1 MPGMCVNAR
10 RKKEEAPVRSLYS
23 ADATWLH
30 AFPAWTKLLVL
41 TVCGTVL
48 VLVGRPLFLS
58 IACLAALLVFVS
70 LGAPAWRRV
79 RMLGGVVIA
88 GGLIFGF
95 HWVLGTPWLG
105 VASALRLATAATL
118 ALMLTLTTRFEDL
131 LAVLE
136 AVLRPLQRFG
146 VPTDRIAL
154 GLGLMLRF
162 AENFYVQWQR
172 LDDAYRARTGRGG
185 GLRLL
190 APLTIRTLQT
200 AERVADAL
208 AARLGR

>member
-1 MPGMCVNAR
+1 M
-10 RKKEEAPVRSLYS
+10 RSLYS
-23 ADATWLH
+23 AQRTWLH
-30 AFPAWTKLLVL
+30 AIPAWIKLVLLSVCGTLLVL
-41 TVCGTVL
+41 VDRPMYL
-48 VLVGRPLFLS
+48 VV
-58 IACLAALLVFVS
+58 ACVAVLLVFVS
-70 LGAPAWRRV
+70 LGPAAWRRLRV
-79 RMLGGVVIA
+79 LGGVAIA
-88 GGLIFGF
+88 GGLILVF
-95 HWVLGTPWLG
+95 HWALGTTWLG
-105 VASALRLATAATL
+105 AASALRLASAATL
-118 ALMLTLTTRFEDL
+118 ALMLTLSTRFEDL

-136 AVLRPLQRFG
+136 AILHPLQRIG
-146 VPTDRIAL
+146 VPTERIAL

>member
-1 MPGMCVNAR
+1 M
-10 RKKEEAPVRSLYS
+10 
-23 ADATWLH
+23 H
-30 AFPAWTKLLVL
+30 AIAAWVKLALLSVCGTLLVL
-41 TVCGTVL
+41 VE
-48 VLVGRPLFLS
+48 RPVHLA
-58 IACLAALLVFVS
+58 IACAVVLLIFAS
-70 LGAPAWRRV
+70 LGPPAWRRA
-79 RMLGGVVIA
+79 RMLLGVAIA
-88 GGLIFGF
+88 GGMIVGF
-95 HWVLGTPWLG
+95 HWAMGTTSLG
-105 VASALRLATAATL
+105 VASALRLASAATL

-136 AVLRPLQRFG
+136 AVLHPLQRFG
-146 VPTDRIAL
+146 VPTERIAL

-172 LDDAYRARTGRGG
+172 LDDAYRARAGHGG

>member
-1 MPGMCVNAR
+1 MR
-10 RKKEEAPVRSLYS
+10 RLSL
-23 ADATWLH
+23 
-30 AFPAWTKLLVL
+30 P
-41 TVCGTVL
+41 
-48 VLVGRPLFLS
+48 P
-58 IACLAALLVFVS
+58 
-70 LGAPAWRRV
+70 
-79 RMLGGVVIA
+79 
-88 GGLIFGF
+88 
-95 HWVLGTPWLG
+95 
-105 VASALRLATAATL
+105 L
-118 ALMLTLTTRFEDL
+118 ALIHTLTTRFEDL

-136 AVLRPLQRFG
+136 AVLHPLQRLG
-146 VPTDRIAL
+146 VPTERIAL

-172 LDDAYRARTGRGG
+172 LDDAYRARSGHGG

>member
-1 MPGMCVNAR
+1 M
-10 RKKEEAPVRSLYS
+10 RSLYS
-23 ADATWLH
+23 EQQTWMH
-30 AFPAWTKLLVL
+30 AIAAWIKLAVLSVCGTLLVL
-41 TVCGTVL
+41 VD
-48 VLVGRPLFLS
+48 RPVHLA
-58 IACLAALLVFVS
+58 IACAVVLLIFAS
-70 LGAPAWRRV
+70 LGRPAWRRV
-79 RMLGGVVIA
+79 RMLVGVAIA
-88 GGLIFGF
+88 GGLIVGF
-95 HWVLGTPWLG
+95 HWALGTTPLG
-105 VASALRLATAATL
+105 VASALRLASAATL

-136 AVLRPLQRFG
+136 TLMHPLQRFG
-146 VPTDRIAL
+146 VPTERIAL

-172 LDDAYRARTGRGG
+172 LDDAYRARSGHGG

>member
-1 MPGMCVNAR
+1 M
-10 RKKEEAPVRSLYS
+10 RSLYS
-23 ADATWLH
+23 AQGTWLH
-30 AFPAWTKLLVL
+30 AIPAWTKLVVL
-41 TVCGTVL
+41 SVCGTLL
-48 VLVGRPLFLS
+48 VMVDRVGYLA
-58 IACLAALLVFVS
+58 IACAVVLLIFAS
-70 LGAPAWRRV
+70 LGSPAWRRL
-79 RMLGGVVIA
+79 RMLTGVAVA
-88 GGLIFGF
+88 GGLIIGF
-95 HWVLGTPWLG
+95 HWWLGTTPLG
-105 VASALRLATAATL
+105 VASALRLACAATL

-136 AVLRPLQRFG
+136 ALMHPLSRIG
-146 VPTDRIAL
+146 VPTERVAL

-172 LDDAYRARTGRGG
+172 LDDAYRVRAGRSG

-208 AARLGR
+208 AARTGR

>member
-1 MPGMCVNAR
+1 ML
-10 RKKEEAPVRSLYS
+10 SLYS
-23 ADATWLH
+23 EQPTWLH
-30 AFPAWTKLLVL
+30 AIAAWIKLAVLSVCGTLLVL
-41 TVCGTVL
+41 VE
-48 VLVGRPLFLS
+48 RP
-58 IACLAALLVFVS
+58 AHLAAACAVVLLVFAS
-70 LGAPAWRRV
+70 LGRPAWRRV
-79 RMLGGVVIA
+79 RMLLGVAVA
-88 GGLIFGF
+88 GGLIVGF
-95 HWVLGTPWLG
+95 HWAMGTTLLG
-105 VASALRLATAATL
+105 VASALRLASAATL

-136 AVLRPLQRFG
+136 AVLHPLQRLG
-146 VPTDRIAL
+146 VPTERIAL

-172 LDDAYRARTGRGG
+172 LDDAYRARSGHGG

>member
-1 MPGMCVNAR
+1 M
-10 RKKEEAPVRSLYS
+10 RSLYS
-23 ADATWLH
+23 AQRTWLH
-30 AFPAWTKLLVL
+30 AIPAWIKLVLLSVCGTLLVL
-41 TVCGTVL
+41 VDRPMYL
-48 VLVGRPLFLS
+48 VV
-58 IACLAALLVFVS
+58 ACVAALLVFVS
-70 LGAPAWRRV
+70 LGPPAWRRL
-79 RMLGGVVIA
+79 RMLGGVAIA
-88 GGLIFGF
+88 GGLILVF
-95 HWVLGTPWLG
+95 HWALGTTWLG
-105 VASALRLATAATL
+105 AASALRLASAATL

-136 AVLRPLQRFG
+136 AVLHPLQRVG
-146 VPTDRIAL
+146 VPTERIAL

>member
-1 MPGMCVNAR
+1 M
-10 RKKEEAPVRSLYS
+10 RSLYS
-23 ADATWLH
+23 EEQTWMH
-30 AFPAWTKLLVL
+30 AIAAWIKLAVLSVCGTLLVL
-41 TVCGTVL
+41 VDKPVHLAVACAVVL
-48 VLVGRPLFLS
+48 LIF
-58 IACLAALLVFVS
+58 AS
-70 LGAPAWRRV
+70 LGRPAWRRV
-79 RMLGGVVIA
+79 RMLVGVAIA
-88 GGLIFGF
+88 GGLIVGF
-95 HWVLGTPWLG
+95 HWALGTTPLG
-105 VASALRLATAATL
+105 VASALRLASAATL

-136 AVLRPLQRFG
+136 TLMHPLQRLG
-146 VPTDRIAL
+146 VPTERIAL

-172 LDDAYRARTGRGG
+172 LDDAYRARAGHGG

>member
-1 MPGMCVNAR
+1 
-10 RKKEEAPVRSLYS
+10 
-23 ADATWLH
+23 
-30 AFPAWTKLLVL
+30 
-41 TVCGTVL
+41 
-48 VLVGRPLFLS
+48 
-58 IACLAALLVFVS
+58 
-70 LGAPAWRRV
+70 
-79 RMLGGVVIA
+79 
-88 GGLIFGF
+88 
-95 HWVLGTPWLG
+95 
-105 VASALRLATAATL
+105 
-118 ALMLTLTTRFEDL
+118 MLTLTTRFEDL

-136 AVLRPLQRFG
+136 AVLHPLQRFG
-146 VPTDRIAL
+146 VPTERIAL

-172 LDDAYRARTGRGG
+172 LDDAYRVRTGHGG

>member
-1 MPGMCVNAR
+1 M
-10 RKKEEAPVRSLYS
+10 RSLYS
-23 ADATWLH
+23 EQQTWMH
-30 AFPAWTKLLVL
+30 AIAAWVKLAVLSVCGTLLVL
-41 TVCGTVL
+41 VD
-48 VLVGRPLFLS
+48 RPVHLA
-58 IACLAALLVFVS
+58 IACAVVLLIFAS
-70 LGAPAWRRV
+70 LGRPAWRRV
-79 RMLGGVVIA
+79 RMLVGVAIA
-88 GGLIFGF
+88 GGLIVGF
-95 HWVLGTPWLG
+95 HWALGTTPLG
-105 VASALRLATAATL
+105 VASALRLASAATL

-131 LAVLE
+131 LVVLE
-136 AVLRPLQRFG
+136 TLMHPLRRFG
-146 VPTDRIAL
+146 VPTERIAL

-172 LDDAYRARTGRGG
+172 LDDAYRVRSGHGG

>member
-1 MPGMCVNAR
+1 M
-10 RKKEEAPVRSLYS
+10 RSLYS
-23 ADATWLH
+23 EEQTWMH
-30 AFPAWTKLLVL
+30 AIAAWIKLAVLSVCGTLLVL
-41 TVCGTVL
+41 VD
-48 VLVGRPLFLS
+48 RPVHLA
-58 IACLAALLVFVS
+58 IACAVVLLIFAS
-70 LGAPAWRRV
+70 LGRPAWRRV
-79 RMLGGVVIA
+79 RMLVGVAIA
-88 GGLIFGF
+88 GGLIVGF
-95 HWVLGTPWLG
+95 HWALGTTPLG
-105 VASALRLATAATL
+105 VASALRLASAATL
-118 ALMLTLTTRFEDL
+118 ALMLTLTTRFKDL

-136 AVLRPLQRFG
+136 TLMHPLQRLG
-146 VPTDRIAL
+146 VPTERIAL

-172 LDDAYRARTGRGG
+172 LDDAYRARAGHGG

>member
-1 MPGMCVNAR
+1 VPA
-10 RKKEEAPVRSLYS
+10 VRSLYS
-23 ADATWLH
+23 SHPTWMH
-30 AFPAWTKLLVL
+30 ALPAWTKLAVL
-41 TVCGTVL
+41 SVCGTLL
-48 VLVGRPLFLS
+48 VLVERPAHLG
-58 IACLAALLVFVS
+58 IACIVVLLLFAS
-70 LGAPAWRRV
+70 LGRTAWLRV
-79 RMLGGVVIA
+79 RMLVGIA
-88 GGLIFGF
+88 IACALIVGF
-95 HWVLGTPWLG
+95 HWFLGTTLLG
-105 VASALRLATAATL
+105 VASALRLASAAVL

-136 AVLRPLQRFG
+136 TVMQPLQRFG
-146 VPTDRIAL
+146 VPTERIAL
-154 GLGLMLRF
+154 GIGLMLRF

-172 LDDAYRARTGRGG
+172 LDDAYRARAGHGG

>member
-1 MPGMCVNAR
+1 M
-10 RKKEEAPVRSLYS
+10 RSLYS
-23 ADATWLH
+23 AQRTWLH
-30 AFPAWTKLLVL
+30 AIPAWIKLVLLSVCGTLLVL
-41 TVCGTVL
+41 VDRPMYL
-48 VLVGRPLFLS
+48 VV
-58 IACLAALLVFVS
+58 ACVAVLLVFVS
-70 LGAPAWRRV
+70 LGPAAWRRL
-79 RMLGGVVIA
+79 RMLGGVAIA
-88 GGLIFGF
+88 GGLILVF
-95 HWVLGTPWLG
+95 HWALGTTWLG
-105 VASALRLATAATL
+105 AASALRLASAATL
-118 ALMLTLTTRFEDL
+118 ALMLTLSTRFEDL

-136 AVLRPLQRFG
+136 AILHPLQRIG
-146 VPTDRIAL
+146 VPTERIAL

>member
-1 MPGMCVNAR
+1 MA
-10 RKKEEAPVRSLYS
+10 
-23 ADATWLH
+23 
-30 AFPAWTKLLVL
+30 AWVKLAVL
-41 TVCGTVL
+41 SVCGTPL
-48 VLVGRPLFLS
+48 VLVERPVV
-58 IACLAALLVFVS
+58 LAVVCAVVLAIFAS
-70 LGAPAWRRV
+70 LGPPAWRRV
-79 RMLGGVVIA
+79 RMLLGVALA
-88 GGLIFGF
+88 GGLIVGF
-95 HWVLGTPWLG
+95 HWVMGTTPLG
-105 VASALRLATAATL
+105 VASALRLASAATL

-136 AVLRPLQRFG
+136 AVLHPLQRFG
-146 VPTDRIAL
+146 VPTERIAL

-172 LDDAYRARTGRGG
+172 LDDAYRARTGHGG

>member
-1 MPGMCVNAR
+1 M
-10 RKKEEAPVRSLYS
+10 RSLYS
-23 ADATWLH
+23 DQPTWMH
-30 AFPAWTKLLVL
+30 AIAAWVKLAVLSACGTLLVL
-41 TVCGTVL
+41 VERPVVLAVACAAVL
-48 VLVGRPLFLS
+48 VLF
-58 IACLAALLVFVS
+58 AS
-70 LGAPAWRRV
+70 LGRPAWRRV
-79 RMLGGVVIA
+79 RMLLGVAIA
-88 GGLIFGF
+88 GAMIVGF
-95 HWVLGTPWLG
+95 HWAMGTTPLG
-105 VASALRLATAATL
+105 VASALRLASAATL

-136 AVLRPLQRFG
+136 AVLHPLQRLG
-146 VPTDRIAL
+146 VPTERIAL

>member
-1 MPGMCVNAR
+1 M
-10 RKKEEAPVRSLYS
+10 RSLYS
-23 ADATWLH
+23 EQQTWLH
-30 AFPAWTKLLVL
+30 AIAAWVKLAVLSVCGTLLVL
-41 TVCGTVL
+41 VERPVYLAVACAAVL
-48 VLVGRPLFLS
+48 
-58 IACLAALLVFVS
+58 LAFAS
-70 LGAPAWRRV
+70 LGRPAWRRV
-79 RMLGGVVIA
+79 RMLLGVAIA
-88 GGLIFGF
+88 GGLIVGF
-95 HWVLGTPWLG
+95 HWAMGTTLLG
-105 VASALRLATAATL
+105 VASALRLASAATL

-136 AVLRPLQRFG
+136 AVLHPLQRLG
-146 VPTDRIAL
+146 VPTERIAL

-172 LDDAYRARTGRGG
+172 LDDAYRARSGHGG

>member
-1 MPGMCVNAR
+1 MRSG
-10 RKKEEAPVRSLYS
+10 APMRSLYS
-23 ADATWLH
+23 EQPTWLH
-30 AFPAWTKLLVL
+30 AMKAWVKLAILSACGTLLVGV
-41 TVCGTVL
+41 TQ
-48 VLVGRPLFLS
+48 PLHLA
-58 IACLAALLVFVS
+58 IACAVALLLFAS
-70 LGAPAWRRV
+70 LGRPAWRRV
-79 RMLGGVVIA
+79 KVLRGMVIA
-88 GGLIFGF
+88 GLLIVGF
-95 HWVLGTPWLG
+95 HWALGSTMLG
-105 VASALRLATAATL
+105 VASALRIASAALL

-136 AVLRPLQRFG
+136 TVLHPLRRFG
-146 VPTDRIAL
+146 VPTERIAL
-154 GLGLMLRF
+154 GLGLTLRF

-172 LDDAYRARTGRGG
+172 LDDAYRVRAGHGG

>member
-1 MPGMCVNAR
+1 M
-10 RKKEEAPVRSLYS
+10 RSLYS
-23 ADATWLH
+23 EQQTWLH
-30 AFPAWTKLLVL
+30 AIAAWVKLAVLSVCGTLLVL
-41 TVCGTVL
+41 VE
-48 VLVGRPLFLS
+48 RPVY
-58 IACLAALLVFVS
+58 LAAACAAVLLAFAS
-70 LGAPAWRRV
+70 LGRPAWRRV
-79 RMLGGVVIA
+79 RMLLGVAIA
-88 GGLIFGF
+88 GGLIVGF
-95 HWVLGTPWLG
+95 HWAMGTTLLG
-105 VASALRLATAATL
+105 VASALRLASAATL

-136 AVLRPLQRFG
+136 AVLHPLQRLG
-146 VPTDRIAL
+146 VPTERIAL

-172 LDDAYRARTGRGG
+172 LDDAYRARSGHGG